1 MLQYKYCIAGWKAS
15 WLGGK
20 LYRNTVHCIAA
31 KRGLKGWVL
40 YYNTLLCIARD
51 LVGEAVWVTIQTLYH
66 DCSHWKGKGKRLEC
80 IARQAC
86 DTASHAR
93 HSATIRRPAL
103 RHDRRPGHDTA
114 RHARACACLGG
125 LAGPAGCA
133 LGAPSLFLTQYY
145 S

>member
-1 MLQYKYCIAGWKAS
+1 M
-15 WLGGK
+15 
-20 LYRNTVHCIAA
+20 YRNTVHCIAA

-51 LVGEAVWVTIQTLYH
+51 LAREAGWVTIQTLYH

-80 IARQAC
+80 IARQAR
-86 DTASHAR
+86 DTASRAW

-103 RHDRRPGHDTA
+103 RHGRRPGHDTA
-114 RHARACACLGG
+114 GCRPRHGQACARLCAPGW
-125 LAGPAGCA
+125 AGWASRLCTWCTQLVFLPNFD
-133 LGAPSLFLTQYY
+133 SVLFL

>member
-1 MLQYKYCIAGWKAS
+1 MLQYKYCIIGWKAS

-51 LVGEAVWVTIQTLYH
+51 LAGEAGWVTIQTLYR

-80 IARQAC
+80 IARKAR
-86 DTASHAR
+86 DTAEGQATTR
-93 HSATIRRPAL
+93 SAV
-103 RHDRRPGHDTA
+103 GHDTA
-114 RHARACACLGG
+114 RRGHAWVGWLGQQAMHLVHPAC
-125 LAGPAGCA
+125 
-133 LGAPSLFLTQYY
+133 F
-145 S
+145 